1 MVGSGAQDGVPYLGA
16 VPTGEVSFGG
26 GPPFFFPVRAG
37 FLGINDLRISDSF
50 GRTLSLLGANGN
62 TGRHGLNKSFYPIQG
77 RGLAPDS
84 TQVGPD
90 AARLWLELPPRLAQ
104 PARLD
109 FTWVS
114 ADNDAVAV
122 GFEADTSPICGWLLP
137 NHLDKSIGV
146 YDAKGNALGEL
157 LTLQRSATTREL
169 VWCPAPGN
177 PAISP
182 VVAPN
187 LRPELENFHLNEIVT
202 GLLDRNDAAAAFD
215 NFLQAID
222 ETLWTVEPLGSRTDR
237 HLTTLIGR
245 PLAVTLANLQLR
257 LAGLPYV
264 NQASLQ
270 DVHEDPF
277 HHAARGDR
285 EPARSLLAGAP
296 RLPGT
301 ARRRSGRLLH

>member
-1 MVGSGAQDGVPYLGA
+1 MSASAEAPRFSSPSGPASSA
-16 VPTGEVSFGG
+16 STICEFRTAS
-26 GPPFFFPVRAG
+26 AC
-37 FLGINDLRISDSF
+37 
-50 GRTLSLLGANGN
+50 TLSLLGANGN
-62 TGRHGLNKSFYPIQG
+62 TSG
-77 RGLAPDS
+77 
-84 TQVGPD
+84 T
-90 AARLWLELPPRLAQ
+90 ARRPFIRSRVVVWHQIPRRSARTRPSCPWLELPPRLAQ
-104 PARLD
+104 PGRLD

-122 GFEADTSPICGWLLP
+122 GLQADTSPICGWLLP
-137 NHLDKSIGV
+137 NHLDKSLGV

-182 VVAPN
+182 VVRPN

-202 GLLDRNDAAAAFD
+202 GLLDRDDAATAFN

-237 HLTTLIGR
+237 HLTSLIGR
-245 PLAVTLANLQLR
+245 PLAVTLANLQPR

-264 NQASLQ
+264 NQRSSRRSRARL
-270 DVHEDPF
+270 
-277 HHAARGDR
+277 HHAARGQR

-296 RLPGT
+296 R
-301 ARRRSGRLLH
+301 